1 MLVFTH
7 KVNKMKSNQILIG
20 LALTTALGFSVP
32 SMASLS
38 NAGSGLI
45 NETGAYSLTWLADA
59 NTFYTQ
65 SQTNPNLV
73 NAIIAANGGVINDTP
88 NSLDTPAN
96 GGYYNLTASD
106 FKTGTGEMNWWGAQ
120 AWVNYLN
127 EVNYKGFSDW
137 RLPAPNLAHGNN
149 NGSTNDGNG
158 SELGNL
164 FWNELWNGN
173 GTRNNTNWNLFTNI
187 TENRYW
193 SSTEYAPDPRQ
204 AWYYNTFYIYQSY
217 DWKSSQSFYDGW
229 AVRSGNVAPV
239 PIPACFWLFGSAL
252 CGLGIFRRSRA
263 A

>member
-1 MLVFTH
+1 
-7 KVNKMKSNQILIG
+7 
-20 LALTTALGFSVP
+20 
-32 SMASLS
+32 
-38 NAGSGLI
+38 
-45 NETGAYSLTWLADA
+45 
-59 NTFYTQ
+59 
-65 SQTNPNLV
+65 
-73 NAIIAANGGVINDTP
+73 VINDTP